1 MRVALFFDG
10 NNFYRSMDTYDSTI
24 ELDYDR
30 LAKWVVNEI
39 SGDQGEL
46 VGAYYYTGFSDQAGL
61 DRFLRG
67 LEMRTGFFVRRE
79 PIVERTMS
87 CPHCH
92 GEVPYRLEK
101 RVDTRLVAEMIQLAA
116 VGAFERAVVFSGDE
130 DLVPA
135 VDAVLALGKQVYVAS
150 WGGRAL
156 SHALRVHCFGHVDLT
171 EGLTDFTTGRRR
183 LSTFDEEEED
193 LPEEDENAGVEELMS
208 QLWQAWRYFSGR
220 DGQVSRWYFENR
232 WKPDGPCPPPG
243 GPRAEALQQLIDEG
257 RVDVFEAVVNGRLV
271 SAIMPAGAQPLPT
284 IASDELISDD
294 DGVEEDMSETPAP

>member
-30 LAKWVVNEI
+30 LARWVVREV
-39 SGDQGEL
+39 SDGQGEL
-46 VGAYYYTGFSDQAGL
+46 AGAYYYTGFSDQAGL

-92 GEVPYRLEK
+92 GEVPYRMEK

-135 VDAVLALGKQVYVAS
+135 VDAVLSLGKQVYVAS

-171 EGLTDFTTGRRR
+171 DGLDAFTTGRRR
-183 LSTFDEEEED
+183 LSSVHEEAGEAD
-193 LPEEDENAGVEELMS
+193 ADAIDDVNAGVEELMS

-232 WKPDGPCPPPG
+232 WKPDGPCPPAG
-243 GPRAEALQQLIDEG
+243 NPRAEALQTLIDQG
-257 RVDVFEAVVNGRLV
+257 RVLVFEAIVNGRLV
-271 SAIMPAGAQPLPT
+271 SAIRPAGAEPT
-284 IASDELISDD
+284 PTVTTEDEPTLT
-294 DGVEEDMSETPAP
+294 V